1 MWKFLC
7 GKCELEEK
15 MTDEIYINL
24 SQCSKIEK
32 NDVTV
37 KDAATVWCRDEK
49 IKNRVNSIKLYDFKG
64 KKETRVI
71 ISALKIVEEIQKEI
85 QGVQVVPTGETDVI
99 IELNTKEPPSVWWE
113 YVKVVFICFIVFF
126 GAAFT
131 IMAFNNDVAVHDI
144 FAQVYEYVMG
154 KENDGFTIL
163 EVTYSVGIAIGILVF
178 YNHFGKKRLS
188 KDPTPIEVE
197 MRQYETQINT
207 TMIDGV
213 KRKEAHI
220 DVD

>member
-1 MWKFLC
+1 
-7 GKCELEEK
+7 
-15 MTDEIYINL
+15 MTDEIYIYL
-24 SQCSKIEK
+24 SQCNKVE
-32 NDVTV
+32 NNAVTV
-37 KDAATVWCRDEK
+37 KDAATVWCRDDK
-49 IKNRVNSIKLYDFKG
+49 IKNRVNAIKLYDFKG
-64 KKETRVI
+64 KNENRVI

-99 IELNTKEPPSVWWE
+99 IELNTKKQIPAWLE
-113 YVKVVFICFIVFF
+113 YIKVAFICVIVFF
-126 GAAFT
+126 GSAFT
-131 IMAFNNDVAVHDI
+131 IMAFNNDVAVHDV
-144 FAQVYEYVMG
+144 FSQYYKYVMG
-154 KENDGFTIL
+154 KESSGFTIL
-163 EVTYSVGIAIGILVF
+163 EVTYSIGISAGILIF

>member
-1 MWKFLC
+1 
-7 GKCELEEK
+7 
-15 MTDEIYINL
+15 MTDEVYINL
-24 SQCSKIEK
+24 SQCSKVE
-32 NDVTV
+32 NNAVTI
-37 KDAATVWCRDEK
+37 KDAATVWCRDDK
-49 IKNRVNSIKLYDFKG
+49 IKNRVNAIKLYDFKG

-99 IELNTKEPPSVWWE
+99 IELNTKKKPPVWLD
-113 YVKVVFICFIVFF
+113 YIKAAIICAIVFF
-126 GAAFT
+126 GAGFT
-131 IMAFNNDVAVHDI
+131 IMAFNNDVAVHNI
-144 FAQVYEYVMG
+144 FEQYYEFVTG
-154 KENDGFTIL
+154 KESDGFTIL
-163 EVTYSVGIAIGILVF
+163 EVTYSIGMAIGILVF

-213 KRKEAHI
+213 KRKEAHM

>member
-1 MWKFLC
+1 
-7 GKCELEEK
+7 

-24 SQCSKIEK
+24 NQCSKVE
-32 NDVTV
+32 NNAVTI
-37 KDAATVWCRDEK
+37 KDAATVWCREDK
-49 IKNRVNSIKLYDFKG
+49 IKNRVNAIKLYDFKG

-99 IELNTKEPPSVWWE
+99 IELNTKKQPPVWLE
-113 YVKVVFICFIVFF
+113 YIKVVLICAIVFF
-126 GAAFT
+126 GSAFT
-131 IMAFNNDVAVHDI
+131 IMAFNNDVAVHKV
-144 FAQVYEYVMG
+144 FAQFYQYVMG
-154 KENDGFTIL
+154 EESDGFTIL
-163 EVTYSVGIAIGILVF
+163 EVTYSVGMAIGILVF

-213 KRKEAHI
+213 KRKEAHV

>member
-1 MWKFLC
+1 
-7 GKCELEEK
+7 
-15 MTDEIYINL
+15 MTDEVYINL
-24 SQCSKIEK
+24 SQCSKVE
-32 NDVTV
+32 NNAVTI
-37 KDAATVWCRDEK
+37 KDAATVWCRDDK
-49 IKNRVNSIKLYDFKG
+49 IKNSVNAIKLYDFKG

-99 IELNTKEPPSVWWE
+99 IELNTKKNPPAWLD
-113 YVKVVFICFIVFF
+113 YIKAAIICAIVFF
-126 GAAFT
+126 GAGFT
-131 IMAFNNDVAVHDI
+131 IMAFNNDVAVHNI
-144 FAQVYEYVMG
+144 FEQYYEFVTG
-154 KENDGFTIL
+154 KESDGFTIL
-163 EVTYSVGIAIGILVF
+163 EVTYSIGMAIGILVF

-213 KRKEAHI
+213 KRKEAHM

>member
-1 MWKFLC
+1 
-7 GKCELEEK
+7 
-15 MTDEIYINL
+15 MTDEVYINL
-24 SQCSKIEK
+24 SQCSKVE
-32 NDVTV
+32 NNAVTI
-37 KDAATVWCRDEK
+37 KDAATVWCRDDK
-49 IKNRVNSIKLYDFKG
+49 IKNRVNAIKLYDFKG
-64 KKETRVI
+64 KNETRVI

-99 IELNTKEPPSVWWE
+99 IELNTKKQPSVWFE
-113 YVKVVFICFIVFF
+113 YIKVAFICVIVFF
-126 GAAFT
+126 GAGFT
-131 IMAFNNDVAVHDI
+131 IMAFNNDVAVHDL
-144 FAQVYEYVMG
+144 FAQYYEYVMG
-154 KENDGFTIL
+154 KESDGFTIL
-163 EVTYSVGIAIGILVF
+163 EVTYSIGMAIGILVF

-188 KDPTPIEVE
+188 KDPTPREVE